1 MSAASLSASSGILKY
16 VAEPAARSLM
26 LGCFA
31 ALVLAVLRV
40 RTVSLKSAVWR
51 AVLVAALAMPFLGTF
66 APPIRLSVPV
76 PKIETRAKAV
86 AAGSAQPI
94 LIPEGRTAIVSPKAS
109 APADALDSAPVAE
122 ASPAPTRNS
131 RHIAW
136 PLILAAAYFAIAFLL
151 LARVLAGAAL
161 ATRLARAATPIC
173 DATALRELAASA
185 RREGVRRQPLLAE
198 SEALVVPVTVGAHR
212 PAILLP
218 AAWCEWD
225 DAKLASVLAHEV
237 SHVGRRDP
245 LVQRLALLHRAVFW
259 FSPLAWWIERHL
271 AELAERASD
280 EAALAGGAD
289 RTRYAETLLSFFA
302 ALEYSRSRVWWQGVS
317 MAKCGQAEKRLD
329 RILAWRSAMPNQLR
343 KSVIAGV
350 AFFAVPVI
358 AFTASVHPLF
368 FDFPQSP
375 APAAPQPASAPAPSA
390 NPVVVPGRAPESP
403 TVAPIAPPSP
413 AVAAIAP
420 VAPVGQSE
428 EAMPPTPTLP
438 STVEMSRAREALLRA
453 RKSAESAAR
462 RVAAVK
468 AELSAPA
475 TKEQL
480 KSISAAVE
488 EYGRAMDGYNRAIE
502 QYRPMGDAQA
512 AGGVSGG
519 VGGGVP
525 GGITEERD
533 WGPRFVIVTKDS
545 NSVTMSGSSEDE
557 EHAKALRSK
566 IPGDFI
572 WFEHDEKP
580 YIIRDQATVDRAK
593 KLWEPQE
600 ELGRK
605 QEALGRQQE
614 ALGKQQEELGRKMEE
629 VHVKIPDL
637 SAQMEK
643 LETEMKQ
650 LSANGGT
657 IEQIGDLQSE
667 IGELQSRIGEI
678 QSDAGRHQG
687 EIGREQGELGRK
699 QGELGR
705 QQGELG
711 RQQGELARQASREMK
726 KLLDDAIAR
735 GLAQAE

>member
-1 MSAASLSASSGILKY
+1 MGTAGLSVSFGILKY
-16 VAEPAARSLM
+16 VAEPAARSLT

-51 AVLVAALAMPFLGTF
+51 AVLVAALAMPFLGAF

-76 PKIETRAKAV
+76 PKIETHAKAV

-94 LIPEGRTAIVSPKAS
+94 LIPEARTAIVSPKAS
-109 APADALDSAPVAE
+109 APADALDSAPIAE
-122 ASPAPTRNS
+122 ASPAPTGNS
-131 RHIAW
+131 RPIAW
-136 PLILAAAYFAIAFLL
+136 PLILAAVYFAIAFLL

-185 RREGVRRQPLLAE
+185 RSEGVRTQPLLAE

-245 LVQRLALLHRAVFW
+245 LVQRLALIHRAVFW
-259 FSPLAWWIERHL
+259 FSPLAWWLERHL
-271 AELAERASD
+271 AELAERAGD

-390 NPVVVPGRAPESP
+390 NPVVVPDPASGSP
-403 TVAPIAPPSP
+403 TVAPTAPASP
-413 AVAAIAP
+413 GVAAIAP
-420 VAPVGQSE
+420 VAPVGLSE

-438 STVEMSRAREALLRA
+438 STEEMSRAREALLRA

-475 TKEQL
+475 TKDQL

-502 QYRPMGDAQA
+502 QYRSMGDAQE

-519 VGGGVP
+519 VSGGVP
-525 GGITEERD
+525 GGITEEQD

-545 NSVTMSGSSEDE
+545 NFVTMSGSSEDE

-572 WFEHDEKP
+572 WFERDEKP
-580 YIIRDQATVDRAK
+580 YIIRDQATVDHAK

-643 LETEMKQ
+643 LEAEMKR

-657 IEQIGDLQSE
+657 VEQIGDLQSE

-726 KLLDDAIAR
+726 KLLDDAVAR
-735 GLAQAE
+735 GLAQPE